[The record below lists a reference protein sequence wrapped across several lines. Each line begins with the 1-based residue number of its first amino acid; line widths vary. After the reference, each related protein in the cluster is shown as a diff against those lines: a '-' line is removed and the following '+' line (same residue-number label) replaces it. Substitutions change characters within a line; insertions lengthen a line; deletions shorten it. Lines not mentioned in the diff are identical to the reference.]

1 VSARAPRPADSARS
15 LNARPAS
22 HSSATAEFA
31 GGTQSISVPLDDR
44 PFATRLDELR
54 RRDNLTFRALE
65 ARLAAC
71 AEPGERG
78 MNSGHLAGLTTGRR
92 APTPEV
98 VSLVARAFGLLPQ
111 EFIEWRLWEI
121 QQLFD
126 PRRRGGLEAAVAELR
141 DFLDRAT
148 PPAVEEPASR
158 ESRRQAHAVLTAA
171 R

>member
-1 VSARAPRPADSARS
+1 MTAP
-15 LNARPAS
+15 
-22 HSSATAEFA
+22 T
-31 GGTQSISVPLDDR
+31 TLDDR

-54 RRDNLTFRALE
+54 RIKGLTFRALE
-65 ARLAAC
+65 AHLHEH

-98 VSLVARAFGLLPQ
+98 VALVARAFDLPPQ
-111 EFIEWRLWEI
+111 DFIEWRLWEV

-126 PRRRGGLEAAVAELR
+126 PSRRGGLEAAVAELR
-141 DFLDRAT
+141 RFLDSPSPRAFET
-148 PPAVEEPASR
+148 TASR
-158 ESRRQAHAVLTAA
+158 DSRRKARAALTAA